1 MSRICGRGNEVK
13 VHWVSGHKDIEG
25 NELVDL
31 QTNEAA
37 SEVRVTDVPIL
48 PVLDK
53 TEAIT
58 ELKKENDKQMETQ
71 ILVLREAY

>member
-25 NELVDL
+25 NELTDL
-31 QTNEAA
+31 QANEAA

-48 PVLDK
+48 PVLG
-53 TEAIT
+53 
-58 ELKKENDKQMETQ
+58 N
-71 ILVLREAY
+71 